1 MGDLCDRWSNN
12 TRRNTT
18 QMSEEKTQP
27 QPEQSLFDKI
37 LETIITHCKDKTM
50 HLSQINF
57 EVELVQRHLWKQFD
71 NQVASR
77 AAEQIANADKQEQEV
92 SSPEVVEDK
101 A

>member
-1 MGDLCDRWSNN
+1 MGGICNRRSNN
-12 TRRNTT
+12 TRCNTT

-27 QPEQSLFDKI
+27 QPEQSLFDRI
-37 LETIITHCKDKTM
+37 LETIIKHCKEKTM

-77 AAEQIANADKQEQEV
+77 AAEQIASDDKQEQEV

>member
-1 MGDLCDRWSNN
+1 
-12 TRRNTT
+12 
-18 QMSEEKTQP
+18 MSEEKTQP
-27 QPEQSLFDKI
+27 KPEQSLFDKI
-37 LETIITHCKDKTM
+37 LETIMNYCQDKKM
-50 HLSQINF
+50 HLAQINF

-77 AAEQIANADKQEQEV
+77 AAEQIASGDKQEQEV